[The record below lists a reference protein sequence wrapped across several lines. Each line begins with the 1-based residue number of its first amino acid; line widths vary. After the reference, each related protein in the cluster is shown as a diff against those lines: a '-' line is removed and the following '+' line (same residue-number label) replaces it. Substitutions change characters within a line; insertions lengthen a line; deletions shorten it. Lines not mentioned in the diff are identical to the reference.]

1 MAKIAISSSGD
12 QVESPIVHNFG
23 RAPYFALFD
32 ESGEV
37 SVYANPGLDAMRGA
51 GVKAAQSVVNSGANM
66 VITGKVGP
74 RAEDVLKEAGI
85 KVFIYDEDTI
95 SVEDAF
101 ESYKNGKL
109 QRLF

>member
-12 QVESPIVHNFG
+12 QVESPVVHNFG

-37 SVYANPGLDAMRGA
+37 SVYANPGLDAMGGA
-51 GVKAAQSVVNSGANM
+51 GVKAAQSVVNSGVNT

-85 KVFIYDEDTI
+85 KVFICHDSL
-95 SVEDAF
+95 SVKDAF
-101 ESYKNGKL
+101 EFYKNGKL
-109 QRLF
+109 QMLF